1 MSSSKYR
8 ITKEQ
13 RRAANLLSNAINLVT
28 ILPLARDV
36 EREIFLYHMDEL
48 MELLMQEYK
57 EEDNDKRKL
66 DAIRDLALSIITAAK
81 RLQE

>member
-1 MSSSKYR
+1 MNHPYR

-48 MELLMQEYK
+48 MEMLIQEYK
-57 EEDNDKRKL
+57 GDENDKRKL

>member
-1 MSSSKYR
+1 MSHPYR

-48 MELLMQEYK
+48 MEMLIQEYK
-57 EEDNDKRKL
+57 GDENDKRKL

>member
-1 MSSSKYR
+1 MSYPYR

-48 MELLMQEYK
+48 MEMLIQEYK
-57 EEDNDKRKL
+57 GDENDKRKL

>member
-1 MSSSKYR
+1 MNYPYR

-48 MELLMQEYK
+48 MEMLIQEYK
-57 EEDNDKRKL
+57 EDESDRRKL
-66 DAIRDLALSIITAAK
+66 DAIRDLALAIITAAK
-81 RLQE
+81 RLQEE